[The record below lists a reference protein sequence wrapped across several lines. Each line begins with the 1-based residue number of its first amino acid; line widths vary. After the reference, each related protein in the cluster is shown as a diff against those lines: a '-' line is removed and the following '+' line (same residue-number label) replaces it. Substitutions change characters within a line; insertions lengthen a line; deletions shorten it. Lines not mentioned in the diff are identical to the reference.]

1 MQKKPPRLD
10 RRGPLPGDH
19 PATSSPRRPRPAAP
33 QGAGF
38 GPGAA
43 PRDLPG
49 IKNPYV
55 RFRPL
60 KRPPVQ
66 LHASTLW
73 DYPSQHYGTGTQGSQ
88 GYRGATPSHVIWNV
102 IERVTKEGDLVV
114 DPFCGSGT
122 TIDVCRDLKRRCK
135 AFDLVSSREDI
146 VRADARELSQHV
158 DKETAHLVFF
168 DPPYAD
174 NLNYSDDPACMG
186 KLPFAGGAWS
196 QAMSKVLDELWKIT
210 KPGGHIAGYV
220 SDILHVEH
228 KKQKQ
233 GGRELK
239 TIEKEFQPL
248 GLELANLAVAR
259 GFVFVDQVCVVRRGK
274 ALDDPRLRAR
284 AAEESFMLR
293 GFSHLLL
300 FQRPAARTTSPSR
313 PTTFASAKAHTPAPT
328 PAPRTERKPQRR
340 RR

>member
-1 MQKKPPRLD
+1 M
-10 RRGPLPGDH
+10 
-19 PATSSPRRPRPAAP
+19 SSPRPRKAAP
-33 QGAGF
+33 QGAI
-38 GPGAA
+38 
-43 PRDLPG
+43 PRDSPG

-66 LHASTLW
+66 LHSSTLW

-102 IERVTKEGDLVV
+102 VERTTKEGDLVV

-135 AFDLVSSREDI
+135 GFDLLTTRDDI
-146 VRADARELSQHV
+146 TRGDARELSQHV

-174 NLNYSDDPACMG
+174 NLNYSEDPACMG

-196 QAMSKVLDELWKIT
+196 QAMAKVLDEAWKIT

-248 GLELANLAVAR
+248 GLELANLAVSR
-259 GFVFVDQVCVVRRGK
+259 GFVFVDHVAVVRRGK

-284 AAEESFMLR
+284 AAEEHFMLR

-300 FQRPAARTTSPSR
+300 FQRPATRAAALPRAV
-313 PTTFASAKAHTPAPT
+313 TFASNKAPVPAA
-328 PAPRTERKPQRR
+328 APRPARKPQRR

>member
-1 MQKKPPRLD
+1 M
-10 RRGPLPGDH
+10 PGDN
-19 PATSSPRRPRPAAP
+19 PATSSPRPRKFRGTPA
-33 QGAGF
+33 
-38 GPGAA
+38 PGATHHA
-43 PRDLPG
+43 IPRDEPG

-60 KRPPVQ
+60 KRPPVN

-102 IERVTKEGDLVV
+102 IERTTKEGDLVV

-122 TIDVCRDLKRRCK
+122 TVDVCRDLKRRCK
-135 AFDLVSSREDI
+135 AFDLVSTRDDI
-146 VRADARELSQHV
+146 VRADARELSKHV

-196 QAMSKVLDELWKIT
+196 QAMGKVLDELWTIT
-210 KPGGHIAGYV
+210 RPGGHIAGYV

-239 TIEKEFQPL
+239 SIDKEFQPL

-259 GFVFVDQVCVVRRGK
+259 GFVFVDHVCVVRRGK

-284 AAEESFMLR
+284 ALEDHFMLR
-293 GFSHLLL
+293 GFSHLVL
-300 FQRPAARTTSPSR
+300 FQRPALKSAPATRAV
-313 PTTFASAKAHTPAPT
+313 TFASNKKPT
-328 PAPRTERKPQRR
+328 PTSTSTSTSRPSSGRKPPRR

>member
-1 MQKKPPRLD
+1 M
-10 RRGPLPGDH
+10 PGDH
-19 PATSSPRRPRPAAP
+19 PATSSPRRPKPAAS
-33 QGAGF
+33 AV
-38 GPGAA
+38 
-43 PRDLPG
+43 PRDAPG

-66 LHASTLW
+66 LHSSTLW
-73 DYPSQHYGTGTQGSQ
+73 DYPSQHYGSGSQGSQ

-102 IERVTKEGDLVV
+102 VERTTKEGDLVV

-135 AFDLVSSREDI
+135 GFDLVSSRDDI

-186 KLPFAGGAWS
+186 KLPFAGSAWS
-196 QAMSKVLDELWKIT
+196 QAMGKVLDELWTIT
-210 KPGGHIAGYV
+210 RPGGHIAGYV

-239 TIEKEFQPL
+239 SIEKEFQPL
-248 GLELANLAVAR
+248 GLELSNLARAR
-259 GFVFVDQVCVVRRGK
+259 GFVFVDHVCVVRRGK

-284 AAEESFMLR
+284 AVDDGFMLR
-293 GFSHLLL
+293 GFSHLLI
-300 FQRPAARTTSPSR
+300 FQRPATRAPLPARAV
-313 PTTFASAKAHTPAPT
+313 TFASKKAPT
-328 PAPRTERKPQRR
+328 PPVPAPRSTRKPPRR